1 SLLLNLLWIVFGGL
15 WMALAWVI
23 AAVVMAITIV
33 GLPGQKPPSDAPA
46 ATDRLPPCKARHGR
60 QRGSARGQM
69 QKSSAGKFHFE
80 PPSRFTSLDRL
91 VGAAE
96 QSGWKAERL
105 PGRAFVARQAALED
119 LTLDHLTYD
128 RLHVCLRKRSQRLRA
143 NISKGATA
151 QSKRGDRN
159 VIWCLNNRDH
169 VVLAQCPEGIP
180 HGRSALLRHFFE
192 GVCPFW

>member
-1 SLLLNLLWIVFGGL
+1 
-15 WMALAWVI
+15 
-23 AAVVMAITIV
+23 
-33 GLPGQKPPSDAPA
+33 
-46 ATDRLPPCKARHGR
+46 
-60 QRGSARGQM
+60 M
-69 QKSSAGKFHFE
+69 QEFAAGKFHFE

-96 QSGWKAERL
+96 QGGWKAERL

-151 QSKRGDRN
+151 QSKR
-159 VIWCLNNRDH
+159 
-169 VVLAQCPEGIP
+169 
-180 HGRSALLRHFFE
+180 RSEEHTSELQSLRHL
-192 GVCPFW
+192 VCRLL

>member
-1 SLLLNLLWIVFGGL
+1 MCTGCGDLL
-15 WMALAWVI
+15 
-23 AAVVMAITIV
+23 
-33 GLPGQKPPSDAPA
+33 D
-46 ATDRLPPCKARHGR
+46 H
-60 QRGSARGQM
+60 
-69 QKSSAGKFHFE
+69 
-80 PPSRFTSLDRL
+80 L

-96 QSGWKAERL
+96 QSGWRKAERL
-105 PGRAFVARQAALED
+105 PGRAFVARQAALQD
-119 LTLDHLTYD
+119 LTLNHLTND

-151 QSKRGDRN
+151 QSKRGHGN